1 MPPIMAYSA
10 FGIQHSG
17 SIRQDALL
25 QEERYAGE
33 REEGAK
39 SGAQRDRLA
48 KDEAAHGKQ
57 EERVRLMS
65 VEATPMEV
73 RVDGYERQPHAS
85 DGAAN

>member
-1 MPPIMAYSA
+1 MAYSA

-57 EERVRLMS
+57 EERG
-65 VEATPMEV
+65 EAHE
-73 RVDGYERQPHAS
+73 RRGHADGGAVDGYERQPHAS